1 MDARKRTSPASGW
14 AAVDPDLLL
23 ESPLARRGPSSEV
36 GRRFI
41 FSTCVAFWGEDC
53 LSTLDLRLWLGSF
66 LVACSARRTGP
77 PKIVDLRL
85 CCADTL
91 GLNTQLLLECVSGLE

>member
-14 AAVDPDLLL
+14 ATVDPDLLL

-41 FSTCVAFWGEDC
+41 FSTCDRLLGRGLLANPGPQTVA
-53 LSTLDLRLWLGSF
+53 GSF
-66 LVACSARRTGP
+66 LVACNACRTGP
-77 PKIVDLRL
+77 PKIVGLRL
-85 CCADTL
+85 CCTDTL
-91 GLNTQLLLECVSGLE
+91 GLGAQLFLECVSGLE